1 LGAFLAYYIAFKNM
15 PAVMTDTSFIPFFRS
30 FLLGKNI
37 DLDKLSDLPTK
48 ELEILNVETLAALN
62 EARYNHDSVDNKQSD
77 EAHTEFRRMKVAGY
91 FQAAIKIALDQR

>member
-1 LGAFLAYYIAFKNM
+1 M
-15 PAVMTDTSFIPFFRS
+15 PPVTADTSFIPFFRS
-30 FLLGKNI
+30 FLLGKSVQ
-37 DLDKLSDLPTK
+37 LDQLSELPIK

-62 EARYNHDSVDNKQSD
+62 EARHNHDSMDNKRSD